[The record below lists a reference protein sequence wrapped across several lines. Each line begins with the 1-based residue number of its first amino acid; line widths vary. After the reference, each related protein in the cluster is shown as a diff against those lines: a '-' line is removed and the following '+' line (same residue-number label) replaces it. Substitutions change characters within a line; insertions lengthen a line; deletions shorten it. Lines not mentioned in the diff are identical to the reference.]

1 MVDRFYGGDST
12 QPVFDKTSESRT
24 IDSRTMSPRDS
35 LLGTRGS
42 GGSGGYSH
50 TQFLPGDMID
60 SRYQVIGVIGR
71 GGFGCVYKVL
81 QILLRKEFALKTLNP
96 VNVTETT
103 ILRLRKE
110 AQAASRL
117 EHPNLVQALDFGM
130 IEGIQ
135 PFLVMDLVEG
145 PTLAEYLKENGRMT
159 VDTALEIFIPLA
171 QAIAYAHRQ
180 GVVHRDL
187 KPSNVI
193 LAPDRTRNA
202 SCIPKIVDFGIAK
215 IKFSDESRMMSL
227 TATGDIFGTPLYM
240 SPEQCAGTG
249 VDARSDIYSL
259 GCMFFEALTGA
270 PPFNGNNP
278 LEVMMQHG
286 SASLPTLKEAS
297 LGETFSPELERIVSS
312 MLTKLPE
319 ERYSDSQILADD
331 LFWLKHGELDRISVA
346 KKLDA
351 VETKKI
357 ASSKSNIYKALIGV
371 VCTVVG
377 ALIGYGVALGNRP
390 VPVLVEKTTDEKSVW
405 GSDVEEGYVSEDLKN
420 GSRKFYFPP
429 FKGNNQRAELETG
442 WGSFH
447 WWTADGQPK
456 DVKIP
461 IDGKAVFVPK
471 DASLIFRAGYFSSQK
486 PYTWARF
493 HHHDL
498 TGIILDGNMC
508 SYEDDTLDTVF
519 DSFIQQH
526 DLKLLFLRNVTVTYH
541 SIRTIGFISTL
552 RWLDLNMVPV
562 PHHFKEISPPK
573 LSGKEIE
580 NFPCLPELRVLS
592 VELMRD
598 VSPVLAK
605 LSSENLRALSL
616 AQTNCS
622 EQDIQSLSRF
632 KNLEILNLRA
642 CKSGNADLDGDKLIS
657 VLMNLK
663 KLKKFA
669 IDASVLEK
677 MSSENLKQLKSKH
690 MNILAAKYTKN
701 APEQGPLAAAGAVLE
716 DGKDVYERMLY
727 PDQDWLDSTKVD
739 PKSLGV

>member
-1 MVDRFYGGDST
+1 MN
-12 QPVFDKTSESRT
+12 SRE
-24 IDSRTMSPRDS
+24 S
-35 LLGTRGS
+35 LLTSRGA
-42 GGSGGYSH
+42 GGHSH
-50 TQFLPGDMID
+50 TQFRPGDMID
-60 SRYQVIGVIGR
+60 NRYQVIGVIGR

-81 QILLRKEFALKTLNP
+81 QVLLRKEFALKTLNS
-96 VNVTETT
+96 VNATDTT

-130 IEGIQ
+130 IEGVQ

-145 PTLAEYLKENGRMT
+145 PTLAEYLKENGRMST
-159 VDTALEIFIPLA
+159 EMALEIFIPLA

-193 LAPDRTRNA
+193 LAADKTRNA
-202 SCIPKIVDFGIAK
+202 LFIPKIVDFGIAK

-286 SASLPTLKEAS
+286 SASLPSLKEAS
-297 LGETFSPELERIVSS
+297 LGENFAPELERIVSS

-346 KKLDA
+346 QKPDA
-351 VETKKI
+351 VELKKA
-357 ASSKSNIYKALIGV
+357 ASDRSNIHKALLGI
-371 VCTVVG
+371 VCTVIG
-377 ALIGYGVALGNRP
+377 ALIGYGIALGSRP
-390 VPVLVEKTTDEKSVW
+390 APVFVKTAHDEINQLDV
-405 GSDVEEGYVSEDLKN
+405 GSDIKEAYISENLDN
-420 GSRKFYFPP
+420 GSKRFSFQPVKEIRPL
-429 FKGNNQRAELETG
+429 QDLEMG

-447 WWTADGQPK
+447 WWTDAGQHK
-456 DVKIP
+456 QVKIP
-461 IDGKAVFVPK
+461 TDGKSVSVPQ
-471 DASLIFRAGYFSSQK
+471 DARLIYKEGYNSSQL
-486 PYTWARF
+486 PYTWSRF
-493 HHHDL
+493 HSHDL
-498 TGIILDGNMC
+498 TGIILDANMC
-508 SYEDDTLDTVF
+508 SYQDSTIDTVF
-519 DSFIQQH
+519 DSFLQQH
-526 DLKLLFLRNVTVTYH
+526 DLKLLFVRNCTLSIH
-541 SIRTIGFISTL
+541 SIKSLGFLSTL
-552 RWLDLNMVPV
+552 RWLDLNMVPTS
-562 PHHFKEISPPK
+562 HQYTDIAPPL

-580 NFPCLPELRVLS
+580 NFPYLPDLKVLS

-598 VSPVLAK
+598 VSPVLPR

-616 AQTNCS
+616 ARDYVS
-622 EQDIQSLSRF
+622 EQDIQSISRF
-632 KNLEILNLRA
+632 KNLEILNLRE
-642 CKSGNADLDGDKLIS
+642 CRVGKSELDGDKLIG
-657 VLMNLK
+657 VLMQLP

-669 IDASVLEK
+669 IDVAVLEK
-677 MSSENLKQLKSKH
+677 MSAENLKLLKSKH
-690 MNILAAKYTKN
+690 MKIFARKDNHHEPQQSILD
-701 APEQGPLAAAGAVLE
+701 AAGATVE
-716 DGKDVYERMLY
+716 SADRKSDRDLY
-727 PDQDWLDSTKVD
+727 KDQDWLDSTKVD